1 MSDGPNSQG
10 SDITEWKKVQQ
21 KLLNG
26 ELAVDIIEAIPDGV
40 VMVDM
45 DGKMTFI
52 NKAFEKILGYN
63 GNQIDGQ
70 E

>member
-1 MSDGPNSQG
+1 MSDRPNSQG
-10 SDITEWKKVQQ
+10 SDTTEGKKVQQ
-21 KLLNG
+21 KPLNG

-40 VMVDM
+40 VMVDI

-52 NKAFEKILGYN
+52 NRAFEKILEYN

>member
-1 MSDGPNSQG
+1 M
-10 SDITEWKKVQQ
+10 QQ
-21 KLLNG
+21 KPLNG

-40 VMVDM
+40 VMVDI

-52 NKAFEKILGYN
+52 NRAFEKILEYN